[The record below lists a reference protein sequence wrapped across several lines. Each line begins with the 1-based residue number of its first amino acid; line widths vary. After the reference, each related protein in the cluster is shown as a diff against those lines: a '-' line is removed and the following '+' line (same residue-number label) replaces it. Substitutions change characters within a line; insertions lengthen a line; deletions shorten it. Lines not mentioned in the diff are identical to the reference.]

1 MARGRAVHGSHPTIV
16 GVLRPRQADP
26 SAGPE
31 AGAALRAEPPP
42 ACVRGNDWR
51 SLPVP
56 PVEEF
61 EPSRS
66 VSVIVPYYEAPE
78 ALALTLAGLQL
89 QTYPQELFDV
99 IVVDDGSSTPL
110 HLEAATPLRVKVIHQ
125 PDEGFGAARA
135 RNNGARAAAGEILV
149 FLDCDMVPEA
159 GWLRAHARWH
169 HAASDVL
176 TLGFRKHVSVD
187 GISADA
193 VRARTGSLG
202 ELFEGRQTEEPQ
214 WLESRMARTDLLTT
228 GDEDIFR
235 AVTSGNLGVSAQFFA
250 AAGGFDETFNQWGAE
265 DQEFGYRA
273 FALGAVLVPDRDALC
288 WHQGPGARISDAER
302 LSLAQMQGK
311 LMNLIPHGRPR
322 EATGGR
328 SFTVPR
334 FAVSVTSSGADQQ
347 ETLET
352 VHQVLA
358 SKTGDLMVWVE
369 EHPGG
374 GLEWLHNH
382 LDPDHRVRFGP
393 VGGAA
398 AAFGAARFHI
408 TIPAG
413 APVGSFM
420 VGRLRTQL
428 GSTAAGRARL
438 KSGHRVTITRSWA
451 LQRAL
456 RCGVRVEDLGD
467 VIDIDGWTLEAAP
480 QPSAP
485 SAAASAGSPRGS
497 RVAALGARSVRYA
510 RALLGRAARVRN
522 PRDVWRL
529 LTWLVQA
536 VRRRTRVRRAM
547 QPPAGIDLSTLARY
561 PLGAEIAAAGDRA
574 SAVLAASARVGAP
587 AGDRHLDLV
596 LVDTDTARRALEP
609 DATGPSSP
617 AVAVLDELHP
627 RLSVPAFDTS
637 AVNPVDWTPDHDQ
650 ASAPLASR
658 WQPPSTG
665 PASLYLNRDVID
677 SLRRLHHVEDSGTG
691 LGDTAQR
698 AGVLA
703 ALAAA
708 GVLVHVTDSD
718 AALEACLGAELH
730 TLMTSDSVTGVQTHA
745 REQLSI
751 AMRRLA
757 LRDHSLRARARQLL
771 ETRGLEAPHPLVSV
785 LLPTRRPELLEAALD
800 AVRVQNYPQLEL
812 VLALHGDGF
821 ESDARLAAMTA
832 PLGCDVRVVRV
843 TEDKTL
849 GEVLNAAVAA
859 SSGTLLTKFDDDDYY
874 GADHI
879 WDLLLARQYSG
890 ATLVAKAAEYVYLSR
905 LDRTVRVSK
914 MRERFVPHPVV
925 SGGVLMISR
934 QDLDAAG
941 GWRRVPRS
949 VDISLARDVVQVG
962 GDIYWTHGTGYLRVR
977 HGDEHT
983 WTIDDDF
990 FLGRSDDMR
999 PGRDFEFAGF

>member
-1 MARGRAVHGSHPTIV
+1 M
-16 GVLRPRQADP
+16 
-26 SAGPE
+26 
-31 AGAALRAEPPP
+31 
-42 ACVRGNDWR
+42 RGNDWR

-56 PVEEF
+56 AVEGF
-61 EPSRS
+61 EPSRP
-66 VSVIVPYYEAPE
+66 VSVIIPYYEAPE

-89 QTYPQELFDV
+89 QTYPQGLFDV

-110 HLEAATPLRVKVIHQ
+110 QLDDAAPLRVQVIHQ
-125 PDEGFGAARA
+125 PDLGFGAARA

-159 GWLRAHARWH
+159 GWLTSHARWH

-193 VRARTGSLG
+193 VRARTGSLE
-202 ELFEGRQTEEPQ
+202 ELFAGRQVEEPE
-214 WLESRMARTDLLTT
+214 WLESRMTRTDLLTT

-235 AVTSGNLGVSAQFFA
+235 AVTSGNLGVSTEFFA

-288 WHQGPGARISDAER
+288 WHQGPGSRISDAER
-302 LSLAQMQGK
+302 LSLDQMQGK

-328 SFTVPR
+328 FFAVPR
-334 FAVSVTSSGADQQ
+334 FAVSVTSSGADQL

-352 VHQVLA
+352 VQQVLA
-358 SKTGDLMVWVE
+358 SKTGDLVVWVE
-369 EHPGG
+369 EHPGS

-382 LDPDHRVRFGP
+382 LDPDHRVRFGRP
-393 VGGAA
+393 GGAA
-398 AAFGAARFHI
+398 AAFRAARFHI

-428 GSTAAGRARL
+428 GLAAAGRARL

-467 VIDIDGWTLEAAP
+467 VIDIDGWTLEADP

-485 SAAASAGSPRGS
+485 SDSAPTHSPRAS
-497 RVAALGARSVRYA
+497 RVATLGSKLVRYA
-510 RALLGRAARVRN
+510 RALLGRAARVRS
-522 PRDVWRL
+522 PRDAWRL
-529 LTWLVQA
+529 LSWLVQA
-536 VRRRTRVRRAM
+536 VRRRTRARRAM
-547 QPPAGIDLSTLARY
+547 QPPPGIDRSKLARY

-574 SAVLAASARVGAP
+574 SSVLAASARIGAP

-596 LVDTDTARRALEP
+596 LVDTDAARRALEP
-609 DATGPSSP
+609 DATGPSKP

-627 RLSVPAFDTS
+627 RLAVPAFDAS
-637 AVNPVDWTPDHDQ
+637 VVNPIDWTPDHDQ
-650 ASAPLASR
+650 APAALASR
-658 WQPPSTG
+658 WQPPAAG
-665 PASLYLNRDVID
+665 VASLHLDGERI
-677 SLRRLHHVEDSGTG
+677 SALRRLHHVVDDGAG
-691 LGDTAQR
+691 LGDAAQR
-698 AGVLA
+698 AGTLA

-708 GVLVHVTDSD
+708 GVLVHVTNSSE
-718 AALEACLGAELH
+718 ALEDCLGAGLH
-730 TLMTSDSVTGVQTHA
+730 ALMASDRVSTVQGHA

-771 ETRGLEAPHPLVSV
+771 EAQGLEAPLPQVSV
-785 LLPTRRPELLEAALD
+785 LLPTRRPELLGDALE
-800 AVRVQNYPQLEL
+800 AVRVQNYPRLEL
-812 VLALHGDGF
+812 VLALHGGGF
-821 ESDARLAAMTA
+821 GTDDEIGALTE

-843 TEDKTL
+843 GAAKTL

-874 GADHI
+874 GADHV
-879 WDLLLARQYSG
+879 WDLLLTRQYSG

-934 QDLDAAG
+934 QDIDAAG

-949 VDISLARDVVQVG
+949 VDISLARDVVQVS
-962 GDIYWTHGTGYLRVR
+962 GDIYWTHGAGYLRVR

-999 PGRDFEFAGF
+999 QGRDFEFSGFSEAERIDGPIRRHTGEAVARAARERSEQERE

>member
-1 MARGRAVHGSHPTIV
+1 M
-16 GVLRPRQADP
+16 
-26 SAGPE
+26 
-31 AGAALRAEPPP
+31 
-42 ACVRGNDWR
+42 RGNDWR

-56 PVEEF
+56 PVEGF

-66 VSVIVPYYEAPE
+66 ASVIVPYFEAPE

-89 QTYPQELFDV
+89 QTYPQELFEV
-99 IVVDDGSSTPL
+99 IVVDDGSSTRL
-110 HLEAATPLRVKVIHQ
+110 HLDAATPLRVRVIHQ
-125 PDEGFGAARA
+125 PDEGFGLARA
-135 RNNGARAAAGEILV
+135 RNNGAQAASGDILV

-159 GWLRAHARWH
+159 GWLASHARWH
-169 HAASDVL
+169 HAACDVL
-176 TLGFRKHVSVD
+176 TIGFRKHVDVD
-187 GISADA
+187 GIKPEA
-193 VRARTGSLG
+193 VRDRRGSLG
-202 ELFEGRQTEEPQ
+202 ELFAGRPVEEPQ
-214 WLESRMARTDLLTT
+214 WLESRMADTDLLTS
-228 GDEDIFR
+228 GGEDIFR
-235 AVTSGNLGVSAQFFA
+235 AVTGGNLGVSADFFA
-250 AAGGFDETFNQWGAE
+250 AAGGFDESFNQWGAE

-288 WHQGPGARISDAER
+288 WHQGPGARISDSER

-328 SFTVPR
+328 SYTVPR
-334 FAVSVTSSGADQQ
+334 FAVSVTASGADQQ
-347 ETLET
+347 ETLQT
-352 VHQVLA
+352 VQQILA
-358 SKTGDLMVWVE
+358 GRTSDLAVWIE
-369 EHPGG
+369 EHVDG
-374 GLEWLHNH
+374 GLDWLHGH

-393 VGGAA
+393 LGGAA
-398 AAFGAARFHI
+398 AAFRAARFHV

-413 APVGSFM
+413 APVGPFVLS
-420 VGRLRTQL
+420 RLRARL
-428 GSTAAGRARL
+428 GSAAAGRARL

-467 VIDIDGWTLEAAP
+467 VIDIDGWTLEADP
-480 QPSAP
+480 QPSAD
-485 SAAASAGSPRGS
+485 SASAPGHRSGAS
-497 RVAALGARSVRYA
+497 RVAALRAKMVRYA
-510 RALLGRAARVRN
+510 RALLGRAARVRS
-522 PRDVWRL
+522 PRDAWRL
-529 LTWLVQA
+529 VSWFVQA
-536 VRRRTRVRRAM
+536 VRRRATARRAT
-547 QPPAGIDLSTLARY
+547 QPPPGVDRSQRARY

-587 AGDRHLDLV
+587 TGDRHLDLV
-596 LVDTDTARRALEP
+596 LVDSGAARRALEP
-609 DATGPSSP
+609 EATGPSRP

-627 RLSVPAFDTS
+627 GLAVPAFDTS
-637 AVNPVDWTPDHDQ
+637 VVNPTDWTPDHDQ
-650 ASAPLASR
+650 APAALASL
-658 WQPPSTG
+658 WQPPATG
-665 PASLYLNRDVID
+665 VASLHLDRERISV
-677 SLRRLHHVEDSGTG
+677 LRRLHHVVDTGAG
-691 LGDTAQR
+691 LGDAAQR
-698 AGVLA
+698 AGALA

-708 GVLVHVTDSD
+708 GVLVHVTNSD
-718 AALEACLGAELH
+718 AALEECLGAELH
-730 TLMTSDSVTGVQTHA
+730 ALMASGDVTTVQGHG

-771 ETRGLEAPHPLVSV
+771 EAQGLEAPHPVVSV
-785 LLPTRRPELLEAALD
+785 LLPTRRPELLDAALE
-800 AVRVQNYPQLEL
+800 AVRVQNYPRLEL
-812 VLALHGDGF
+812 VLALHGEGF
-821 ESDARLAAMTA
+821 GPDAQIAALTE
-832 PLGCDVRVVRV
+832 PLHRDVRVVRV
-843 TEDKTL
+843 EAHKTL

-874 GADHI
+874 AADHV

-890 ATLVAKAAEYVYLSR
+890 ATLVAKAAEFVYLSR
-905 LDRTVRVSK
+905 LDKTVRVSK

-934 QDLDAAG
+934 QDIDAAG

-962 GDIYWTHGTGYLRVR
+962 GDIYWTHGAGYLRVR

-999 PGRDFEFAGF
+999 PGRDFGFSGF

>member
-1 MARGRAVHGSHPTIV
+1 MLRSREAAPSADPGVYTVGRAK
-16 GVLRPRQADP
+16 
-26 SAGPE
+26 
-31 AGAALRAEPPP
+31 PPP

-51 SLPVP
+51 SLPVAP
-56 PVEEF
+56 IDGF
-61 EPSRS
+61 EPSRP
-66 VSVIVPYYEAPE
+66 VSVVIPYYEAPE
-78 ALALTLAGLQL
+78 ALALTLAGLQR

-110 HLEAATPLRVKVIHQ
+110 RLDAPAPLRVQVIHQ
-125 PDEGFGAARA
+125 SDQGFGAARA
-135 RNNGARAAAGEILV
+135 RNNGARAASGEILV

-169 HAASDVL
+169 HAACDVL
-176 TLGFRKHVSVD
+176 TLGFRKHVDAD
-187 GISADA
+187 GITAEA
-193 VRARTGSLG
+193 VRTRPGSLG
-202 ELFEGRQTEEPQ
+202 ELFAGRQAEEPQ
-214 WLESRMARTDLLTT
+214 WIESRMARTDLLTS

-235 AVTSGNLGVSAQFFA
+235 AVTSGNLGVSVDFFA
-250 AAGGFDETFNQWGAE
+250 AAGGFDESFNQWGAE

-273 FALGAVLVPDRDALC
+273 FALGAVLVPDRDAVC
-288 WHQGPGARISDAER
+288 WHQGPGARISDTER

-322 EATGGR
+322 EATDGR
-328 SFTVPR
+328 SFSVPR
-334 FAVSVTSSGADQQ
+334 FAASVTSSGANQQ

-352 VHQVLA
+352 VQQVLA
-358 SKTGDLMVWVE
+358 SKAGDLVVWVE
-369 EHPGG
+369 EHPDS
-374 GLEWLHNH
+374 GLEWLHSH
-382 LDPDHRVRFGP
+382 LDPDHRVRFGSP
-393 VGGAA
+393 GGAA
-398 AAFGAARFHI
+398 AAFRAARFHV

-420 VGRLRTQL
+420 VGRMRTQL
-428 GSTAAGRARL
+428 GPAAAGRARL
-438 KSGHRVTITRSWA
+438 RSGHRVTITRSWA

-456 RCGVRVEDLGD
+456 RCGVRVEDVGE

-480 QPSAP
+480 RPSTESSSGPGRSSRAAP
-485 SAAASAGSPRGS
+485 VRS
-497 RVAALGARSVRYA
+497 LGAKLVRYG
-510 RALLGRAARVRN
+510 RALLGRAVRIRS
-522 PRDVWRL
+522 PKDAWRL
-529 LTWLVQA
+529 LSWIVQA
-536 VRRRTRVRRAM
+536 VRRRATARRAM
-547 QPPAGIDLSTLARY
+547 QAPVGIDRSRLARY

-574 SAVLAASARVGAP
+574 AAVLAASARVGAP
-587 AGDRHLDLV
+587 TGDRHLDLI
-596 LVDTDTARRALEP
+596 LVDTREARRAFES
-609 DATGPSSP
+609 DTTGSP
-617 AVAVLDELHP
+617 VPVVAVLDELHP
-627 RLSVPAFDTS
+627 RLAVPAFDTI

-665 PASLYLNRDVID
+665 PASLHLDRDLI
-677 SLRRLHHVEDSGTG
+677 SALRRLHHVEDSGAG

-698 AGVLA
+698 AGTLA

-708 GVLVHVTDSD
+708 GVLVHVTNSD
-718 AALEACLGAELH
+718 AALEECLGAELH
-730 TLMTSDSVTGVQTHA
+730 ALLASDSVTSVQDHG

-757 LRDHSLRARARQLL
+757 LRDHSLRARAHQLL
-771 ETRGLEAPHPLVSV
+771 EARGLEAPLPQVSV
-785 LLPTRRPELLEAALD
+785 LLPTRRPELLGAALD
-800 AVRVQNYPQLEL
+800 AVRAQNYPRLEL

-821 ESDARLAAMTA
+821 GPDAQVAALTE
-832 PLGCDVRVVRV
+832 PLGREVRVVRV
-843 TEDKTL
+843 EADKTL
-849 GEVLNAAVAA
+849 GEVLNEAVAA

-874 GADHI
+874 GADHV

-934 QDLDAAG
+934 QDIDAAG

-962 GDIYWTHGTGYLRVR
+962 GNIYWTHGTGYLRVR

-999 PGRDFEFAGF
+999 QGRDFEFAGF

>member
-1 MARGRAVHGSHPTIV
+1 M
-16 GVLRPRQADP
+16 
-26 SAGPE
+26 
-31 AGAALRAEPPP
+31 
-42 ACVRGNDWR
+42 RGNDWR
-51 SLPVP
+51 ALPVP
-56 PVEEF
+56 PVTGF

-66 VSVIVPYYEAPE
+66 VSVIIPYFEAPE
-78 ALALTLAGLQL
+78 VLALTLAGLQL
-89 QTYPQELFDV
+89 QTYPQDLFEV
-99 IVVDDGSSTPL
+99 VVVDDGSSTPL
-110 HLEAATPLRVKVIHQ
+110 HLDAATPLRVKVIHQ

-135 RNNGARAAAGEILV
+135 RNNGARAASGDILV

-159 GWLRAHARWH
+159 GWLASHARWH
-169 HAASDVL
+169 HTACDLL
-176 TLGFRKHVSVD
+176 TIGFRKHVEVD
-187 GISADA
+187 GIDAEA
-193 VRARTGSLG
+193 VRTRPGSLG
-202 ELFEGRQTEEPQ
+202 ELFAGRPAEDPQ
-214 WLESRMARTDLLTT
+214 WIENRMADTDLLTRG
-228 GDEDIFR
+228 GDDIFR
-235 AVTSGNLGVSAQFFA
+235 AVTSGNLGVSADFFA
-250 AAGGFDETFNQWGAE
+250 AAGGFDGSFNQWGAE
-265 DQEFGYRA
+265 DQEFGYRC

-288 WHQGPGARISDAER
+288 WHQGPGARISDTER

-311 LMNLIPHGRPR
+311 LMNLIPHGRPHQ
-322 EATGGR
+322 ATGGR

-334 FAVSVTSSGADQQ
+334 FAVSVTASGADQQ
-347 ETLET
+347 ETLLT
-352 VHQVLA
+352 VQQILA
-358 SKTGDLMVWVE
+358 GRTSDLAVWVE
-369 EHPGG
+369 EPAEG
-374 GLEWLHNH
+374 GLDWLHGH
-382 LDPDHRVRFGP
+382 LDPDHRVHFGP
-393 VGGAA
+393 PGGAA
-398 AAFGAARFHI
+398 AAFGAARFHV

-413 APVGSFM
+413 APVGSF
-420 VGRLRTQL
+420 VLGRLRTRL
-428 GSTAAGRARL
+428 GPAAAGRARL
-438 KSGHRVTITRSWA
+438 NSGHRVAITRSWA

-456 RCGVRVEDLGD
+456 RCGVRVEDVGE
-467 VIDIDGWTLEAAP
+467 VVDIDGWTLETAP
-480 QPSAP
+480 RPSGDDASSP
-485 SAAASAGSPRGS
+485 SRGS
-497 RVAALGARSVRYA
+497 RAAPVAAVGSVLVRYG
-510 RALLGRAARVRN
+510 RALLGRAARVRS
-522 PRDVWRL
+522 PGDAWRL
-529 LTWLVQA
+529 LSWIIGAL
-536 VRRRTRVRRAM
+536 RRRATARRAM
-547 QPPAGIDLSTLARY
+547 QAPAGIDRSQLARY

-574 SAVLAASARVGAP
+574 AAVLAASARVGAP
-587 AGDRHLDLV
+587 TGDRHLDLIV
-596 LVDTDTARRALEP
+596 VDTVEAGQAVQHDHAGAS
-609 DATGPSSP
+609 GP
-617 AVAVLDELHP
+617 AVAVLAELHP
-627 RLSVPAFDTS
+627 SLAVPAFDTS

-650 ASAPLASR
+650 QSAPLASL
-658 WQPPSTG
+658 WQPPPPG
-665 PASLYLNRDVID
+665 PASLYLNRDVIN

-718 AALEACLGAELH
+718 AALVACLGAELH
-730 TLMTSDSVTGVQTHA
+730 TLMTSEEVTGVRGHA

-785 LLPTRRPELLEAALD
+785 LLPTRRPELLGAALD
-800 AVRVQNYPQLEL
+800 AVRVQNYPRLEL

-821 ESDARLAAMTA
+821 SSDAQLAAMTE

-843 TEDKTL
+843 TAEKTL
-849 GEVLNAAVAA
+849 GEVLNAAVTA
-859 SSGTLLTKFDDDDYY
+859 SSGTMLTKFDDDDYY

-879 WDLLLARQYSG
+879 WDLLVARQYSD

-934 QDLDAAG
+934 QDLEAAG

>member
-1 MARGRAVHGSHPTIV
+1 M
-16 GVLRPRQADP
+16 
-26 SAGPE
+26 
-31 AGAALRAEPPP
+31 
-42 ACVRGNDWR
+42 RGNDWR
-51 SLPVP
+51 SLPLP
-56 PVEEF
+56 PVEGF

-78 ALALTLAGLQL
+78 ALALTLAGLEL
-89 QTYPQELFDV
+89 QTYPRELFDV

-110 HLEAATPLRVKVIHQ
+110 HLEETSPLRVQVIHQ
-125 PDEGFGAARA
+125 PDLGFGAGRA
-135 RNNGARAAAGEILV
+135 RNNGARAAAGEILI

-159 GWLRAHARWH
+159 GWLTSHARWH
-169 HAASDVL
+169 HAACDVL

-193 VRARTGSLG
+193 VRTRPGSLG
-202 ELFEGRQTEEPQ
+202 ELFAGRAAEEPQ
-214 WLESRMARTDLLTT
+214 WLENRMARTDLLTS

-235 AVTSGNLGVSAQFFA
+235 AVTSGNLGVSADFFA

-273 FALGAVLVPDRDALC
+273 CALGAVLVPDRDALC
-288 WHQGPGARISDAER
+288 WHQGPGARISDDER

-347 ETLET
+347 ESLET
-352 VHQVLA
+352 VQQVLA
-358 SKTGDLMVWVE
+358 SRAGDLAVWVE
-369 EHPGG
+369 EHPGS

-393 VGGAA
+393 PGGAA
-398 AAFGAARFHI
+398 TAFRAARFHI

-413 APVGSFM
+413 APVGTFM
-420 VGRLRTQL
+420 VGRLHSQL
-428 GSTAAGRARL
+428 GQAAAARARL

-456 RCGVRVEDLGD
+456 RCGVRVEDVGS
-467 VIDIDGWTLEAAP
+467 VIDIDGWALEADPRPSSESSPAP
-480 QPSAP
+480 GRSSRAAP
-485 SAAASAGSPRGS
+485 L
-497 RVAALGARSVRYA
+497 AALGTKLVRYA
-510 RALLGRAARVRN
+510 RALLGRAARVRS
-522 PRDVWRL
+522 PRDARRL
-529 LTWLVQA
+529 LAWIVQA
-536 VRRRTRVRRAM
+536 VRRRTVARRAM
-547 QPPAGIDLSTLARY
+547 QPPPGIDRSRLARY

-574 SAVLAASARVGAP
+574 STVLAASARVGAP
-587 AGDRHLDLV
+587 TGDRHLDLV
-596 LVDTDTARRALEP
+596 LVDNGDTRQTLGP
-609 DATGPSSP
+609 DIAGSTRPT
-617 AVAVLDELHP
+617 VAVLDELHP
-627 RLSVPAFDTS
+627 RLSVPAFDAS
-637 AVNPVDWTPDHDQ
+637 VVNPIDWTPGHDQ
-650 ASAPLASR
+650 APAALASL
-658 WQPPSTG
+658 WHPPAAAV
-665 PASLYLNRDVID
+665 ASLHLDTERI
-677 SLRRLHHVEDSGTG
+677 SALRRLHHVVDDGTG
-691 LGDTAQR
+691 LGDAAQR
-698 AGVLA
+698 AGTLA

-708 GVLVHVTDSD
+708 GVLVRVTRTDEV
-718 AALEACLGAELH
+718 LEECLGAELH
-730 TLMTSDSVTGVQTHA
+730 ALMASDSVSTVQDHA

-751 AMRRLA
+751 TMRRLA

-771 ETRGLEAPHPLVSV
+771 EAQGLEAPLPQVSV
-785 LLPTRRPELLEAALD
+785 LLPTRRPELLGAALE
-800 AVRVQNYPQLEL
+800 AVRVQNYPRLEL
-812 VLALHGDGF
+812 VLALHGEGF
-821 ESDARLAAMTA
+821 GTDDQIGAQTE
-832 PLGCDVRVVRV
+832 PLGCDVQVVRV
-843 TEDKTL
+843 TADKTL

-874 GADHI
+874 GADHV
-879 WDLLLARQYSG
+879 WDLLLTRQYSG
-890 ATLVAKAAEYVYLSR
+890 AALVAKAAEYVYLSR

-934 QDLDAAG
+934 QDIDAAG

-962 GDIYWTHGTGYLRVR
+962 GDIYWTHGAGYLRVR

-999 PGRDFEFAGF
+999 QGRDFEFAGFSEAERIDGPIRHHTGEAVARAARERSEQERE